1 MFYKIGSKSSS
12 SCRVVFLLCAASNLT
27 VFLCHVIKP
36 HSLIFSLQ
44 FGSRVDYT
52 KLFVVVVVVI
62 VVALVVK

>member
-1 MFYKIGSKSSS
+1 MP
-12 SCRVVFLLCAASNLT
+12 SCIFALRSIQSYR
-27 VFLCHVIKP
+27 FLCHVIKP

-52 KLFVVVVVVI
+52 KLFVVVVVI